1 MAAAG
6 VDLLWEGG
14 ERERRRGRGRREE
27 AWENERFVLG
37 GGGQVR
43 IRTGDVALG
52 SVFERTDNLWYTDT
66 YSIL

>member
-37 GGGQVR
+37 GGG
-43 IRTGDVALG
+43 GKYG
-52 SVFERTDNLWYTDT
+52 
-66 YSIL
+66 

>member
-14 ERERRRGRGRREE
+14 EKERRRGRGRREE
-27 AWENERFVLG
+27 AWENERFVL
-37 GGGQVR
+37 GGQVR

>member
-37 GGGQVR
+37 GGQVR